1 MKALFGVLAAPLLAL
16 FNALGAPFR
25 HLPFCSLPGAIIG
38 AMTGF
43 LMAMLLLAM
52 PGLALSPQQ
61 LVVAG
66 LLFGF
71 VSLLLV
77 LFLFG
82 LLLQYGVAQIFAAA
96 LGNALV
102 TAIVVVFVT
111 YWMKMPALGGIVGLL
126 LGVLIGAMLCW
137 ICGLDARRTRGAT

>member
-1 MKALFGVLAAPLLAL
+1 MKALLGVLAGPLLAL
-16 FNALGAPFR
+16 FKALGAPFR
-25 HLPFCSLPGAIIG
+25 HLPFCSLPGAVIG

-43 LMAMLLLAM
+43 LMAIFLRAM
-52 PGLALSPQQ
+52 PGQVLSPQQ
-61 LVVAG
+61 LVVAA

-82 LLLQYGVAQIFAAA
+82 LLLQYGVAQIFPAS
-96 LGNALV
+96 LGNAAL
-102 TAIVVVFVT
+102 TSIVVVFVT
-111 YWMKMPALGGIVGLL
+111 YWMQMPPLGAFVGLL
-126 LGVLIGAMLCW
+126 LGVLIGALLCW